1 MVIKDKRIYL
11 LGPTATG
18 KTELVKHLNDLFP
31 IDIISVD
38 SAQIYKNLGRKED
51 ALFWIDEAL
60 SNRPD
65 FKEALEEKKRIK
77 TL

>member
-1 MVIKDKRIYL
+1 MNKDKRIYL

-38 SAQIYKNLGRKED
+38 SAQIYKNLD
-51 ALFWIDEAL
+51 HL
-60 SNRPD
+60 NYQ
-65 FKEALEEKKRIK
+65 
-77 TL
+77 